1 MARGR
6 LALTI
11 VAALCVAASAS
22 AQTARALGT
31 VRDTDGKP
39 IKGATIRATNPE
51 AYPPQVVSTSDE
63 KGRWAM
69 IGMRIGTYSF
79 VIEAP
84 GYLPVQASA
93 GVRTAAAAPMLF
105 VMARDPGPIPGAL
118 PSNIQAQV
126 AAANMLRDQGR
137 LDQALSAYQEIRA
150 RNPKLT
156 SVNMVIGH
164 LFQQRAAQEPNPATR
179 RELLTRAVESYQTVV
194 ESDSGNERARR
205 ELESART
212 AAEAIAQ

>member
-1 MARGR
+1 
-6 LALTI
+6 
-11 VAALCVAASAS
+11 
-22 AQTARALGT
+22 
-31 VRDTDGKP
+31 
-39 IKGATIRATNPE
+39 
-51 AYPPQVVSTSDE
+51 
-63 KGRWAM
+63 M

>member
-79 VIEAP
+79 VVDAP

-93 GVRTAAAAPMLF
+93 GVRTAAAAPLTF
-105 VMARDPGPIPGAL
+105 VMARDPGPVPGAL

-137 LDQALSAYQEIRA
+137 LDQALTAYQEIRA

-156 SVNMVIGH
+156 AVNMVIGR
-164 LFQQRAAQEPNPATR
+164 LFQQRAAQESNPAAR
-179 RELLTRAVESYQTVV
+179 RELLTRAVESYQAVV
-194 ESDSGNERARR
+194 ETDSGNERARR
-205 ELESART
+205 ELESAR
-212 AAEAIAQ
+212 AEAEAIAR